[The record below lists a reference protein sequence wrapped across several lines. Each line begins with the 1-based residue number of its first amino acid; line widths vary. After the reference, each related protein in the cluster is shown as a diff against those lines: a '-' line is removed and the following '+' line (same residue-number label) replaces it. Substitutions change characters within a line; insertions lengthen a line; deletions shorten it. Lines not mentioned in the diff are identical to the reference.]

1 MNTRYWNKAT
11 LYRYVD
17 ALRKG
22 ICDSSNFSPVDSEK
36 LAMRCIKNL
45 TIEKISFL
53 NSDICGILY
62 KGNYTTSIA
71 LNTKRSPEMQNF
83 DCMHE
88 LIHYF
93 FHDIEYCQRICS
105 DKTGSTIRQDAYI
118 EWQANEGAAQF
129 LMPYQD
135 FIPRFLPLIAQSFP
149 CTSFQTVDD
158 LAQFYR
164 VTPAVIEVRI
174 NQLSYE
180 IDQYRQGRSLEQIQ
194 LLSKKKREQQG
205 IKVTPYLALLDFA
218 LDSFIESV
226 V

>member
-1 MNTRYWNKAT
+1 MLYKHVDTLRESLFVSSKFFPISSEMLARRY
-11 LYRYVD
+11 
-17 ALRKG
+17 
-22 ICDSSNFSPVDSEK
+22 
-36 LAMRCIKNL
+36 IKNL
-45 TIEKISFL
+45 TLERLPFL
-53 NSDICGILY
+53 NPDICGILY
-62 KGNYTTSIA
+62 KGNNSTSIA
-71 LNTKRSPEMQNF
+71 LNAKRSQEMQNF

-105 DKTGSTIRQDAYI
+105 DKAGTTICQDAYI

-135 FIPRFLPLIAQSFP
+135 FIPRFLPLISQQFP
-149 CTSFQTVDD
+149 CDSFQTVEN

-205 IKVTPYLALLDFA
+205 IKTTPYLALLDFA
-218 LDSFIESV
+218 LDSYIDSAM
-226 V
+226 